1 MQQIPLWRRYVLT
14 IEESANYFHIG
25 EAKLRTLVDEHPYE
39 DFYIMNGNRVLIKR
53 ERFEQFLDKA
63 SVI

>member
-14 IEESANYFHIG
+14 IEEAANYFHIG
-25 EAKLRTLVDEHPYE
+25 EAKLRTIVDEHSYE

>member
-14 IEESANYFHIG
+14 IEEAANYFHIG
-25 EAKLRTLVDEHPYE
+25 ETKLRTIVDEHPYE

-53 ERFEQFLDKA
+53 ERFEQYLDKA